1 MNLVLGQVLGTN
13 SSRFE
18 IEHLEVISISTA
30 KSKRNANVFCGN
42 VVTSSP
48 KNWNPNPETLKP

>member
-18 IEHLEVISISTA
+18 IEHLEVLSTA
-30 KSKRNANVFCGN
+30 KSTRNANVFCGN
-42 VVTSSP
+42 VVTPSP
-48 KNWNPNPETLKP
+48 KNWNPNPETPKP